1 MIPRDG
7 WARLRT
13 PRLWPCLVAIQVL
26 LCLGTG
32 LVSVLLPDD
41 PGLPPG
47 LYDGDDD
54 DAAATPE
61 LLDGAVALIVDTTR
75 VRLPAPAQTLLGLVA
90 AAVSPSRPT
99 GPRSPLLRSPPA

>member
-32 LVSVLLPDD
+32 LVSALLSDD
-41 PGLPPG
+41 PVLPPG

-61 LLDGAVALIVDTTR
+61 QLDGAVALIVDTSG
-75 VRLPAPAQTLLGLVA
+75 VRLPVPAQALLGLA
-90 AAVSPSRPT
+90 AASVSPPRPT
-99 GPRSPLLRSPPA
+99 GAQSPLLRSPPA